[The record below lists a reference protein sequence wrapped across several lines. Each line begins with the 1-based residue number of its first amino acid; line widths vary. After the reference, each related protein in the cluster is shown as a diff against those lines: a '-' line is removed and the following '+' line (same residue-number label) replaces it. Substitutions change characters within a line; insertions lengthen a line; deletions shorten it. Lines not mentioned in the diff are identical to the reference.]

1 MAKSTLSRRGGIR
14 VAAVSLLT
22 GVIIAACSPM
32 SDEPAPVY
40 VVRITSSAVPEAVAA
55 APIEREMTGPVAL
68 APSMMPATAVAHP
81 VSDVIALDE
90 HPSQPAPAPARQASE
105 PVAIA
110 AMPPPAP
117 ASIPMP
123 APATAPAVTPMPTR
137 TLVALPAP
145 VATPSA
151 RPEPSAAAEAG
162 ADPAPAPA
170 REQTTPAPARADIAT
185 PGLFVKVKDDR
196 ARYRPR
202 YYYSP

>member
-1 MAKSTLSRRGGIR
+1 MATSTLSRYGSIR
-14 VAAVSLLT
+14 VAAVSLLS
-22 GVIIAACSPM
+22 GIIIAACSPM

-40 VVRITSSAVPEAVAA
+40 MVNIVSTASSETVAA
-55 APIEREMTGPVAL
+55 ASIEREATGPVAL
-68 APSMMPATAVAHP
+68 APSMTPAIAAGHP
-81 VSDVIALDE
+81 ASNAIPLDE
-90 HPSQPAPAPARQASE
+90 PPPQPAPAPARQASE
-105 PVAIA
+105 SVAIA
-110 AMPPPAP
+110 AMPPPAT
-117 ASIPMP
+117 ASIPMA

-137 TLVALPAP
+137 TLVALPTP

-162 ADPAPAPA
+162 ADPAPAPV